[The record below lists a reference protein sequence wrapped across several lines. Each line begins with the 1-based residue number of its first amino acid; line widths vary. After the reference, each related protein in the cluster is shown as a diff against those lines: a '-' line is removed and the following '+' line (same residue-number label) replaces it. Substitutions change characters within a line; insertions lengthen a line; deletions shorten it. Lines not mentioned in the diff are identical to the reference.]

1 MRLYEKKSTVSDF
14 VLRYKNMNC
23 HLLKFHD
30 WNVSFMNGFMKRFRK
45 TVMFFFKFALLVAA
59 VGLYVGAFKLYYEV
73 PRLRFKDNYVIG
85 VIHLL
90 VFFTL
95 SVSYHAYS
103 IGILRLRELIYSYG
117 LAVLLANFTGW
128 AQLSLMLHHF
138 VSVKPMA
145 LLIAAQM
152 AAGVLIYIAGNAVY
166 FKLRPP
172 RAALA
177 ILANPED
184 DQRVLRKFLKESRR
198 YRIAAYVHE
207 SDGWERITRAID
219 AQPLVLM
226 FGHGTY
232 ELRSRVV
239 RYCYETEKRLLMIPT
254 VDEIFINNAEK
265 CQIDDIPAFL
275 FRNRQMTNEQRIIKR
290 CVDIVGS
297 ALGLLVLSPLML
309 LTAAAIRLHDGG
321 PVFFRQ
327 TRVTK
332 DGREFQLI
340 KFRSMVVDAEKRGPE
355 LAAVRDP
362 RVTPVGRWIRML
374 RIDELPQLFNI
385 LRGDMSIVGPRPER
399 PELVEEYCRVYPEF
413 RYRLKV
419 KAGLTGYAQVFGR
432 YNTLFEDKVKLDL
445 LYIQHFSLIFDFYI
459 MISTIKI
466 LFMPSST
473 EGV

>member
-1 MRLYEKKSTVSDF
+1 
-14 VLRYKNMNC
+14 
-23 HLLKFHD
+23 
-30 WNVSFMNGFMKRFRK
+30 MNGFIKKFRK
-45 TVMFFFKFALLVAA
+45 TVMFFFKFMLLVAA

-73 PRLRFKDNYVIG
+73 PRLLFKHNYVIG
-85 VIHLL
+85 AIHLL

-103 IGILRLRELIYSYG
+103 IGVMRLRELIYSYG

-128 AQLSLMLHHF
+128 AQLSLMLHRF
-138 VSVKPMA
+138 VSVKPMV
-145 LLIAAQM
+145 LLTVAQM
-152 AAGVLIYIAGNAVY
+152 AAGVLIYVVGNAVY

-198 YRIAAYVHE
+198 YRIVAFVHE
-207 SDGWERITRAID
+207 NDGWETITRAID
-219 AQPLVLM
+219 EQPLVLM
-226 FGHGTY
+226 FGHGSHENRT
-232 ELRSRVV
+232 RVV
-239 RYCYETEKRLLMIPT
+239 RYCYETDKRLLMIPN
-254 VDEIFINNAEK
+254 VDEIFVNNAEK

-275 FRNRQMTNEQRIIKR
+275 FRNRQMTSEQRMMKR

-297 ALGLLVLSPLML
+297 ALGLIVLSPVML
-309 LTAAAIRLHDGG
+309 LTAAAIRLYDGG

-332 DGREFQLI
+332 NGREFRLM
-340 KFRSMVVDAEKRGPE
+340 KFRSMVVGAEKRGPE
-355 LAAVRDP
+355 LASAHDS

-385 LRGDMSIVGPRPER
+385 LRGEMSIVGPRPER
-399 PELVEEYCRVYPEF
+399 PELVEEYCKTYPEF

-459 MISTIKI
+459 MISTIKV
-466 LFMPSST
+466 LFMPSSS
-473 EGV
+473 EGVTKEKRGGAKR

>member
-1 MRLYEKKSTVSDF
+1 
-14 VLRYKNMNC
+14 
-23 HLLKFHD
+23 
-30 WNVSFMNGFMKRFRK
+30 
-45 TVMFFFKFALLVAA
+45 
-59 VGLYVGAFKLYYEV
+59 
-73 PRLRFKDNYVIG
+73 
-85 VIHLL
+85 
-90 VFFTL
+90 
-95 SVSYHAYS
+95 
-103 IGILRLRELIYSYG
+103 
-117 LAVLLANFTGW
+117 
-128 AQLSLMLHHF
+128 
-138 VSVKPMA
+138 
-145 LLIAAQM
+145 
-152 AAGVLIYIAGNAVY
+152 
-166 FKLRPP
+166 
-172 RAALA
+172 
-177 ILANPED
+177 
-184 DQRVLRKFLKESRR
+184 
-198 YRIAAYVHE
+198 
-207 SDGWERITRAID
+207 
-219 AQPLVLM
+219 
-226 FGHGTY
+226 
-232 ELRSRVV
+232 
-239 RYCYETEKRLLMIPT
+239 MIPN
-254 VDEIFINNAEK
+254 VDEIFVNNAEK

-297 ALGLLVLSPLML
+297 ALGLLILSPIML

-340 KFRSMVVDAEKRGPE
+340 KFRSMVVGAEKRGPE
-355 LAAVRDP
+355 LATARDP

-399 PELVEEYCRVYPEF
+399 PELVKEYCKTYPEF

-466 LFMPSST
+466 LFMPSSS